1 MRVTKNIFELKSSR
15 VLRVLLSN
23 PGKPWTLRELAGGA
37 GTSLGHT
44 HAVCSALING
54 GYVIRNE
61 TNQLTIVDPLT
72 LLRRWAAYHQYSTV
86 NTFLDYYSF
95 EREVDRLIEGF
106 GKARSRYALTGLS
119 GAWLVA
125 LHVRPVT
132 VEAYIEEEEDADEI
146 AGILR
151 LKPTPKNGNVRF
163 VLPYDEGVFYGTQS
177 IKGVKVASNIQLYV
191 DLFNNPARGE
201 EASQAVL
208 ELIRNSWSRVL
219 LGGSSNV

>member
-1 MRVTKNIFELKSSR
+1 MRVTKNIFEPKSSR
-15 VLRVLLSN
+15 VIRILLSN
-23 PGKPWTLRELAGGA
+23 PGKSWTLRELAGEA
-37 GTSLGHT
+37 GISLGYT

-54 GYVIRNE
+54 GYLVRNE
-61 TNQLTIVDPLT
+61 TNQLTVVDPLT
-72 LLRRWAAYHQYSTV
+72 LLRRWAAYHQYSTA

-106 GKARSRYALTGLS
+106 GKTRGRYALTGLS

-125 LHVRPVT
+125 PHVRPVI
-132 VEAYIEEEEDADEI
+132 VEAYVKGKEDAGAI
-146 AGILR
+146 ADLLR
-151 LKPTPKNGNVRF
+151 LKPIPKNGNVRF
-163 VLPYDEGVFYGTQS
+163 VLPYDEGVFYRAQS
-177 IKGVKVASNIQLYV
+177 IKGVKVVSNTQLYV

-208 ELIRNSWSRVL
+208 DFIRNSWSRVL